1 MVHSLDILLPTFL
14 GEKEKKKTKEKKRE
28 KAVTS
33 SLFHT
38 TVID

>member
-1 MVHSLDILLPTFL
+1 MVHSLDILLPTLL
-14 GEKEKKKTKEKKRE
+14 GEKEKKTKEKKRE